1 MITICI
7 ALQTHLETSPFSWQ
21 LGRHICISWY
31 WCWWSALGR
40 FSWQLGWHICISML
54 MLMIST
60 SLGIWDDTFVPVCW
74 CWCWWS
80 ALGRFSWH
88 LGWHST
94 TPVSAVARFLI
105 TSLSFSPRII
115 IIFLNAILCVMMRM
129 VGPGGEESCIAT
141 KIACK
146 GIHCLRGTHSF
157 DLRLDEPS
165 TWNPHARSQHKR
177 WPRRNQKIHTWPIA
191 LLILRYEE
199 ICGLQRSDDQTFIV
213 VWLTPPCN
221 FAMILPPSIPEAW
234 DLKHYEI

>member
-31 WCWWSALGR
+31 
-40 FSWQLGWHICISML
+40 
-54 MLMIST
+54 
-60 SLGIWDDTFVPVCW
+60 
-74 CWCWWS
+74 WCWWS

-191 LLILRYEE
+191 LLILRNEE
-199 ICGLQRSDDQTFIV
+199 ICGLQLSDDQTFIV
-213 VWLTPPCN
+213 VWLTPSCN
-221 FAMILPPSIPEAW
+221 FAMILPPSIPEAL